1 MNQNKTALITGS
13 SRGIGKAIALRL
25 AKQGYNIVI
34 NYARSKSAALQTA
47 EEIEALGVKALVVK
61 ANVGKP
67 EKIKEMFAEV
77 DETFGRLDIFVNN
90 AASGVLRPLMELE
103 ETHWDWTMDIN
114 SKALLFC
121 AQEAA
126 KRMEKTG
133 GGTIVSISSLGSI
146 RVLENYTTVGVSKAA
161 LESLTR
167 YLAVELASKNI
178 VVNAVSGG
186 AVDTEALK
194 HFPNREELL
203 ADARRM
209 TPAGRMVDT
218 EDMVDAVEFLCSEKA
233 SMIRGQTII
242 VDGGRSLL
250 M

>member
-1 MNQNKTALITGS
+1 M
-13 SRGIGKAIALRL
+13 
-25 AKQGYNIVI
+25 
-34 NYARSKSAALQTA
+34 
-47 EEIEALGVKALVVK
+47 
-61 ANVGKP
+61 
-67 EKIKEMFAEV
+67 
-77 DETFGRLDIFVNN
+77 
-90 AASGVLRPLMELE
+90 
-103 ETHWDWTMDIN
+103 
-114 SKALLFC
+114 
-121 AQEAA
+121 
-126 KRMEKTG
+126 
-133 GGTIVSISSLGSI
+133 
-146 RVLENYTTVGVSKAA
+146 
-161 LESLTR
+161 TR
-167 YLAVELASKNI
+167 YLAVELAAKNI

-209 TPAGRMVDT
+209 TPAGRMVET

>member
-67 EKIKEMFAEV
+67 EKIKEMFAEI

-209 TPAGRMVDT
+209 TPAGRMVET

>member
-67 EKIKEMFAEV
+67 DKIKEMFAEV